1 MPSGEVFGPA
11 APARFWLQVL
21 RAGGRAEEGR
31 SAEVAMPL
39 RWAGKSSAGP
49 GLGDRSARHVHMWH
63 QISDHYSVLAVVTKG
78 QRAQFTHGY
87 RTLQGRLAVEARFS
101 HLKALQA
108 LGYNQHPQPLSARVF
123 TPQDG
128 RAEAKGLEG
137 KARQVTKK
145 KGQGKQ
151 FLQRNSTETHFL
163 GSHQAHGPPQAVGTG
178 GRDRRRT
185 RPRQPAQPSF
195 LSWDMDDQGLRGQE
209 PLHDALI
216 PEGSKP

>member
-1 MPSGEVFGPA
+1 M
-11 APARFWLQVL
+11 QVL
-21 RAGGRAEEGR
+21 VLVIAQHVMSTCDTKSLTITQCSQWSLRARGPNSLTATESSKAGL
-31 SAEVAMPL
+31 AM
-39 RWAGKSSAGP
+39 
-49 GLGDRSARHVHMWH
+49 
-63 QISDHYSVLAVVTKG
+63 
-78 QRAQFTHGY
+78 
-87 RTLQGRLAVEARFS
+87 EACFS
-101 HLKALQA
+101 HPKALQA

-185 RPRQPAQPSF
+185 RPRQPAHTAK
-195 LSWDMDDQGLRGQE
+195 LLVLGHG
-209 PLHDALI
+209 
-216 PEGSKP
+216 